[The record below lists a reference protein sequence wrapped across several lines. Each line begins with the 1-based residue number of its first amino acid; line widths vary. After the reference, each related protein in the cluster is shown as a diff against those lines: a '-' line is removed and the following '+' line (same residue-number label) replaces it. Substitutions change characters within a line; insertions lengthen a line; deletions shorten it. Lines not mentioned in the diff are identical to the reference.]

1 MPAAPRSP
9 RKLSPDLIVA
19 EALAMAE
26 GEGVGAVTL
35 RPLAARLGVS
45 ATALYRHVD
54 SRGALLGLMLERRL
68 ADDYRDVPADRSW
81 DDALRWYADNMW
93 RVYGAVPGLAA
104 ETLAGRVTVARTQ
117 ESAARMIGVLADG
130 GFGDDAPAVAF
141 CFVHW
146 GLSFLAAL
154 EHRPAEGEGYAE
166 VPGHAAPDPRAVY
179 ADGVE
184 LHIAGLQ
191 ARLAARG

>member
-1 MPAAPRSP
+1 MPPAPRSP
-9 RKLSPDLIVA
+9 RKLSPDLIVT

-26 GEGVGAVTL
+26 REGVGGVTL

-68 ADDYRDVPADRSW
+68 TDDYRDVPTDLGW

-93 RVYGAVPGLAA
+93 RVYGPVPGLAA
-104 ETLAGRVTVARTQ
+104 ETLAGRVTVERTRG
-117 ESAARMIGVLADG
+117 SAAQMIAVLADG
-130 GFGDDAPAVAF
+130 GFGDEAPSVAF

-146 GLSFLAAL
+146 ALSFLAAL
-154 EHRPAEGEGYAE
+154 EHRPAPGEGYAE
-166 VPGHAAPDPRAVY
+166 VPGQAPPDPR
-179 ADGVE
+179 GVFAEGAE
-184 LHIAGLQ
+184 LLIAGLGS
-191 ARLAARG
+191 RLATRA